1 MINPIFEIV
10 NIAAAARIGGFHE
23 ITFRGKMHGVG
34 KYRFGDEDIEGLN
47 KVIASVRQAVDGY
60 NDLIDIETNVQKIH
74 GYEAIISQLEA
85 EIAAFIRIKRKAL
98 RTKTQP
104 DGN

>member
-60 NDLIDIETNVQKIH
+60 NDLIDIETSIQKIH
-74 GYEAIISQLEA
+74 GYEAILPPGSVSISPGEGVSRA
-85 EIAAFIRIKRKAL
+85 PETA
-98 RTKTQP
+98 
-104 DGN
+104 